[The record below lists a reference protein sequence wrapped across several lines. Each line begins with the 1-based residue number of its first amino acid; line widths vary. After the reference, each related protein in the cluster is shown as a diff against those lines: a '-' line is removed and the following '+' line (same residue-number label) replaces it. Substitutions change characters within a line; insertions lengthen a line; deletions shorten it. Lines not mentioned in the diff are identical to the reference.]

1 MSCLSKVKV
10 YAVFLLLLVPL
21 MLLTAPIKAE
31 TYHSGLITADET
43 WYAKDNPHIIIDK
56 ITVEEGVVLTIEP
69 GVVVK
74 FDGYHRINVFGALVA
89 KGNENRILF
98 TSNLESPS
106 FGSYFGITFKENCD
120 DDNCVIDGVDI
131 EYAFE
136 GVFCEGAS
144 PTISNSTISTTYIGI
159 ECSQGSN
166 PIITSNR
173 ISTERYGIYTS
184 YDSNPLIK
192 NNRLSDGD
200 IGIKCVQANP
210 TIVDN
215 YIISHDISGIE
226 LDSQS
231 DPHITNTTIANYVSV
246 NVTNKFGMPVEDA
259 NIEIEDIYGENV
271 FEGHTDANGCI
282 NQIPLRE
289 YLIVDNIWNEFTP
302 HTIFAEKYGVAN
314 NTIVTMDKDR
324 TASILLDY
332 DEEDMLVYIRDSFND
347 DMFMDP
353 QSQRMNALRNKI
365 NALIKMYNTENYNGF
380 LKKLEKDVQ
389 KKIDCWMVEDAK
401 EKYTKMINEIFQMVQ
416 A

>member
-1 MSCLSKVKV
+1 M
-10 YAVFLLLLVPL
+10 
-21 MLLTAPIKAE
+21 
-31 TYHSGLITADET
+31 
-43 WYAKDNPHIIIDK
+43 N
-56 ITVEEGVVLTIEP
+56 
-69 GVVVK
+69 
-74 FDGYHRINVFGALVA
+74 
-89 KGNENRILF
+89 
-98 TSNLESPS
+98 
-106 FGSYFGITFKENCD
+106 
-120 DDNCVIDGVDI
+120 
-131 EYAFE
+131 
-136 GVFCEGAS
+136 
-144 PTISNSTISTTYIGI
+144 
-159 ECSQGSN
+159 
-166 PIITSNR
+166 
-173 ISTERYGIYTS
+173 

-210 TIVDN
+210 SIVDN

-231 DPHITNTTIANYVSV
+231 NPHITNTTIANYVSV
-246 NVTNKFGMPVEDA
+246 NVANKLGMPVEDA
-259 NIEIEDIYGENV
+259 NIEIEDIYGEKV
-271 FEGHTDANGCI
+271 FEGHTDVNGCI

-289 YLIVDNIWNEFTP
+289 YLIVDNMWEEFTP

-314 NTIVTMDKDR
+314 NTIVMMDKDR
-324 TASILLDY
+324 TASIILDY
-332 DEEDMLVYIRDSFND
+332 DEADMLVYIRDSFNA

-353 QSQRMNALRNKI
+353 QSQRMNAMRNKI